1 MDDETTRFGALYLTR
16 FAGGFGFVTLAT
28 LLPKYVT
35 VLGASDFMA
44 GLFYAAFTVA
54 QTVAVVPLAWL
65 GDRHDKRRV
74 LLACLGL
81 GVVSY
86 AGFAFVTSSG
96 QLLAARALQALVV
109 TGMGLMSLALVG
121 ELAGHGSR
129 AHHIGRAN
137 ASRFAAGIL
146 GGMAAGLVY
155 DAAGFE
161 PVFAL
166 VAGVY
171 VVTLVAVLL
180 YLPPDETRVPGFPFA
195 DLAVN
200 RRILTLTAFRAP
212 YAVAVTLTRAWVAY
226 FAGLEVARGGLA
238 LSAFAVSV
246 VLASEKF
253 TNMLAQPHTGRLSDT
268 YGRARFV
275 LFGGAAYGVVALA
288 IPTAPGLGAAL
299 PLPTTLPWLGRISP
313 AFLALVGLNALL
325 GLADAFREPAS
336 MALFADEGSD
346 GDGVASPFGVREL
359 VWRPGSVVAPLIG
372 GYLMGNVGMASVFH
386 VGGASALV
394 AALLFLAAL
403 VYGQGRDALTD
414 W

>member
-1 MDDETTRFGALYLTR
+1 MDDASKRFYALYLTR

-54 QTVAVVPLAWL
+54 QTVAVIPLAWL
-65 GDRHDKRRV
+65 GDRNDKRRV
-74 LLACLGL
+74 LLGCLSL
-81 GVVSY
+81 GVVIY
-86 AGFAFVTSSG
+86 AAFALVTTEG
-96 QLLAARALQALVV
+96 HLLTARAVQALVV

-121 ELAGHGSR
+121 ELAGHDAR

-137 ASRFAAGIL
+137 ASRFLAGIL
-146 GGMAAGLVY
+146 GGMAAGLIY

-166 VAGVY
+166 VATVY
-171 VVTLVAVLL
+171 VITLVAVLR
-180 YLPPDETRVPGFPFA
+180 YLPPDDTRVPGFPFR

-226 FAGLEVARGGLA
+226 YAGLEVARGGLA
-238 LSAFAVSV
+238 FSAFAVSI
-246 VLASEKF
+246 VLSSEKF

-275 LFGGAAYGVVALA
+275 LAGGAAYGVIALA
-288 IPTAPGLGAAL
+288 IPTAPAIADALAL
-299 PLPTTLPWLGRISP
+299 PASLPLVGQISS
-313 AFLALVGLNALL
+313 AFLALVALNGLL
-325 GLADAFREPAS
+325 GIADAFREPAS

-346 GDGVASPFGVREL
+346 GNGVASSFGVREL
-359 VWRPGSVVAPLIG
+359 VWRPGSVAAPLLG

-386 VGGASALV
+386 VGGSFAIL

-403 VYGQGRDALTD
+403 LYGHGRDALTN